1 MSIKQ
6 RVYIFLLNH
15 HVLQVKPWNDPR
27 RSPEDR
33 ARWIQAEPK
42 SLKGKAA

>member
-1 MSIKQ
+1 MNLKK
-6 RVYIFLLNH
+6 RVYIWLLDH
-15 HVLQVKPWNDPR
+15 HVITVRPWEDPR

-33 ARWIQAEPK
+33 AAWVESQPK